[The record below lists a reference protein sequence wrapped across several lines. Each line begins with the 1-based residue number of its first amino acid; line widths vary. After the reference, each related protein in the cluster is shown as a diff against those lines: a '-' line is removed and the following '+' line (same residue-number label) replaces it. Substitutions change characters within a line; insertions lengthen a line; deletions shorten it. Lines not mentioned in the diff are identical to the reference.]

1 MKGQRL
7 ESVDLLRGIA
17 MILMALDHTRDFL
30 GTPAISPTNLAQAS
44 AGLFLTRWITHICAP
59 VFFLLVGTGAS
70 LALPSK
76 SRAAL
81 SGFLFTRG
89 LWLIFLEV
97 TVVRFALQ
105 FNFDYRVTMLIVF
118 WALGWAMITLSV
130 LVFLPRW
137 TIGTFAVL
145 MIVLHNVLDIGDSS
159 LFGRLAP
166 LFVVLHQQGPIYS
179 SNGHLVFVAY
189 PLIPWVG
196 VAAAG
201 FALGKVFDWPVERRR
216 KFLLLLGLGLTVAFI
231 VLRGVNDYGDQAPWT
246 HQESHFFTALSFL
259 NTTKYPPSLLF
270 LLMTLGPAMLLL
282 RAFDGETPRWL
293 RPALVYGRVPLL
305 YFVLHLVLIHLF
317 AVAVCLVRFGGVHRM
332 FESPDLGQ
340 YPFNAPQGWGFSLP
354 GVYLSWALVVIALY
368 PLCAWFA
375 ALKQRR
381 KDAWLSY
388 L

>member
-30 GTPAISPTNLAQAS
+30 GTPGISPTNLAQAS
-44 AGLFLTRWITHICAP
+44 AGLFLTRWITHLCAP

-70 LALPSK
+70 LSLRSK

-97 TVVRFALQ
+97 TVVRFAMQ
-105 FNFDYRVTMLIVF
+105 FNVDYRVTMLIVF

-137 TIGTFAVL
+137 AIGTFGVL

-159 LFGRLAP
+159 FFGRFAP
-166 LFVVLHQQGPIYS
+166 LFVVLHQPGPILS
-179 SNGHLVFVAY
+179 SGSHIIFVAY

-196 VAAAG
+196 VTAAG
-201 FALGKVFDWPVERRR
+201 FALGKVFEWPAERRK
-216 KFLLLLGLGLTVAFI
+216 KFLLLLGLGLIAAFI
-231 VLRGVNDYGDQAPWT
+231 VLRFFNDYGDQAPWT
-246 HQESHFFTALSFL
+246 HQESAFFTFLSFL

-270 LLMTLGPAMLLL
+270 LLMTQGPAMLLL
-282 RAFDGETPRWL
+282 RAFDDGTPRWL
-293 RPALVYGRVPLL
+293 RPALVYGRVPLF
-305 YFVLHLVLIHLF
+305 YFVLHLALIHLF
-317 AVAVCLVRFGGVHRM
+317 AVIVCMVRFGSVHRM

-340 YPFNAPQGWGFSLP
+340 YPFNAPPGWGFSLP
-354 GVYLSWALVVIALY
+354 GVYLSWILVVIALY

-375 ALKQRR
+375 NLKQRR
-381 KDAWLSY
+381 KDPWLRY